1 MQTPLTKRKN
11 IYHKKCWSIFSQ
23 QYQWR
28 TVLVF
33 VVALLMSSWAVEF
46 LYSSRPLM
54 QTTFYRAAL
63 TRRVPHPP
71 RSPRVTSLASLCS
84 PVALTPTGASVSCS
98 ALVSVSAL
106 CPPVSA
112 EMFLLVIRCRE
123 TLLYRKKVYSCLCI
137 FLCTLYMFT
146 KLNSLMS

>member
-1 MQTPLTKRKN
+1 MKRKY

-28 TVLVF
+28 TFLVF
-33 VVALLMSSWAVEF
+33 VVVLLMSSWAVEF

-98 ALVSVSAL
+98 VLVSVSAL
-106 CPPVSA
+106 CFSHLSWYV
-112 EMFLLVIRCRE
+112 L
-123 TLLYRKKVYSCLCI
+123 T
-137 FLCTLYMFT
+137 CTLVKGNFTLSEEGVLMFMYFFYVHCT
-146 KLNSLMS
+146 CTLN